1 LVDHTND
8 IQQSFALPGRL
19 FRRGDSVLRTR
30 RFNWIPRRRFLAV
43 SLGFM
48 ALLALVSAGVYI
60 RLLQGPIAI
69 GSFTPRL
76 AGALEERFGKGWR
89 FYLGEASL
97 ERGRHGATLAVDGL
111 NIQANGRTVVAAPR
125 AEVSLDALDLLLLQ
139 VRPRRLDVFD
149 LEVQLSVRPD
159 GSIALSAGQDASQA
173 VAIAPP
179 LETGVPPGSR
189 AGTAPTP
196 KQALL
201 KQAAAALATL
211 FDSIAGPDSPV
222 GAIDRIAVARGKLVI
237 DDQKEKR
244 RTVFG
249 GLELAFDKSEGTT
262 TLNVSADGPNGRWAA
277 TVQANGTAA
286 TERTLDLDIHDVTLD
301 EIALAAGWRK
311 IGLDT
316 DMPMSLK
323 LHLGLA
329 PDGSIGA
336 AHGRFVFGSGFLR
349 LDDPDHEPVFVDEI
363 TGGFL
368 WTPGEHRFLVEPIQF
383 FAGETHFTVS
393 GEVAPGATPDEP
405 WRIALGLSEPGG
417 FAGERPGEKQL
428 VIEKAIFDGRL
439 SFAEKKFAIDHFEAS
454 GPNVGFAATGEFDW
468 THGPHLKL
476 GASASPMPIRN
487 LLRIWPTF
495 MAANVRSWALGN
507 ILAGTVQTATIQVD
521 YNEADL
527 IAMRTDRVPS
537 DQSTLIDFT
546 IADGSVIFMDGV
558 APLSGVSGKGRFT
571 GHTSNFIAT
580 SGWVDSGGGRRLTL
594 SEGSFQVSD
603 SSVKPT
609 PATINLRVGGNL
621 DAVSELL
628 NSEAIKSYAN
638 LPLDAGSLK
647 GQIDGKLGVDFLMG
661 KNLPPD
667 SFGVRLN
674 ANVTNLSAEKLV
686 GREKLDNANM
696 VIAVDKS
703 GLRATGQGRLFGS
716 TATLDLRKPAGGAGE
731 AVINVALDDQA
742 RAKQGW
748 SMPGVS
754 GLVTARITSPL
765 PAETGK
771 AQVEFDLTK
780 TSLDGVLAGVVK
792 PPGRAAK
799 IAMAVTAGEQSTLLE
814 QIVVD
819 AGSMQARGTAQLG
832 PDNNLV
838 TAKFPQLKLS
848 PGDDM
853 HVEAE
858 RGEDGLKLTVRGTS
872 IDARPFIKYVTRTGD
887 EASAHAP
894 GSSKDFDIDL
904 KTALLTGNNKQAISN
919 AELRLVRHGGLIRQ
933 FALAGKFGR
942 ENLTGLIGRTEA
954 GAPRINLFTSDAGSL
969 IGFLDFYKRM
979 EGGSLNAQ
987 MLVGDSRVDGY
998 IDVRDFML
1006 RDEPAVRRLVTE
1018 GAFRGTG
1025 KEARFDPTLV
1035 RFDRLQFMFGRSGNR
1050 LEIRDGTMS
1059 GQQIGLTVDGWLDFT
1074 ADKVSLNGTF
1084 VPAFTVN
1091 NFFSKIPVFGL
1102 FMGGSNEGLFGL
1114 NYGITGAMSSP
1125 TLNVNP
1131 LSAVA
1136 PGFLRKIFG
1145 AGGGEGYA
1153 GQAGA
1158 GARAPAQ
1165 TQPTFSPER

>member
-1 LVDHTND
+1 MVDRTDD
-8 IQQSFALPGRL
+8 IQQSFHLPAGF
-19 FRRGDSVLRTR
+19 FRRGERVLRTR
-30 RFNWIPRRRFLAV
+30 RFRSRRSRFLVV
-43 SLGFM
+43 SAAILGLL
-48 ALLALVSAGVYI
+48 LLACAAVYI

-69 GSFTPRL
+69 DSFTPRL
-76 AGALEERFGKGWR
+76 AAALEERFGKGWR
-89 FYLGEASL
+89 FNLGEAFL
-97 ERGRHGATLAVDGL
+97 QRGKHGATLAVDGL

-125 AEVSLDALDLLLLQ
+125 AEVALDPLDLLLLQ

-159 GSIALSAGQDASQA
+159 GSIAVSAGQDASQA

-179 LETGVPPGSR
+179 LETP
-189 AGTAPTP
+189 APDMGAAPSP

-262 TLNVSADGPNGRWAA
+262 TLNVSADGPNGRWVA

-301 EIALAAGWRK
+301 EIALAGGWRK
-311 IGLDT
+311 IGFDT

-323 LHLGLA
+323 LHLGLT
-329 PDGSIGA
+329 PDGTVGA
-336 AHGRFVFGSGFLR
+336 AHGRFVFGSGFVR
-349 LDDPDHEPVFVDEI
+349 LDDPDHEPIFVDEI

-368 WTPGEHRFLVEPIQF
+368 WTPAEHRFLVEPVQF

-417 FAGERPGEKQL
+417 FSGERPGEKQL
-428 VIEKAIFDGRL
+428 VIEKSLFEGRL
-439 SFAEKKFAIDHFEAS
+439 APAEKKFFIDRFEAS
-454 GPNVGFAATGEFDW
+454 GPEVGFAATGLFDW
-468 THGPHLKL
+468 TNGPRLKL

-495 MAANVRSWALGN
+495 MAANVRSWALAN
-507 ILAGTVQTATIQVD
+507 ILSGTVQTATIQVD

-527 IAMRTDRVPS
+527 TAMRMDKVPS
-537 DQSTLIDFT
+537 DPSTLIDFT
-546 IADGSVIFMDGV
+546 IADGSVILMDGV
-558 APLSGVSGKGRFT
+558 APLSGVSGRGRFT
-571 GHTSNFIAT
+571 GHTSNFVAT
-580 SGWVDSGGGRRLTL
+580 SGWMEAGGGRRLTL
-594 SEGSFQVSD
+594 SDGSFQVAD
-603 SSVKPT
+603 SSIKPT
-609 PATINLRVGGNL
+609 PATVNVRANGNL

-628 NSEAIKSYAN
+628 NSEAIKSYAS

-647 GQIDGKLGVDFLMG
+647 GQIDGKLGLDFFIG
-661 KNLPPD
+661 AGA
-667 SFGVRLN
+667 SREQSAVRLT
-674 ANVTNLSAEKLV
+674 ASVTNLSAEKLV
-686 GREKLDNANM
+686 GREKLDNASM
-696 VIAVDKS
+696 TIAIDKS
-703 GLRATGQGRLFGS
+703 GLRATGQGRLFGGA
-716 TATLDLRKPAGGAGE
+716 ATLDFRKPTGGQGE
-731 AVINVALDDQA
+731 AAINVALDDQA

-748 SMPGVS
+748 TMS
-754 GLVTARITSPL
+754 GLNGLVMARITSPL
-765 PAETGK
+765 PAEAGK

-792 PPGRAAK
+792 PPGRPAK
-799 IAMAVTAGEQSTLLE
+799 ISMAVTVGEQTTALD

-819 AGSMQARGTAQLG
+819 AGSMQARGSAEIG
-832 PDNNLV
+832 PDNNLIS
-838 TAKFPQLKLS
+838 AKFPQLKLS

-853 HVEAE
+853 HVEAQ
-858 RGEDGLKLTVRGTS
+858 RGEEGLKLTVRGS
-872 IDARPFIKYVTRTGD
+872 VIDARPFIKYVTRTGD
-887 EASAHAP
+887 E
-894 GSSKDFDIDL
+894 GRNTSSSTDFDIDL

-919 AELRLVRHGGLIRQ
+919 AELRLMRHGGLIRQ

-942 ENLTGLIGRTEA
+942 ETLTGSIGRTEA
-954 GAPRINLFTSDAGSL
+954 GAPRITLFTSDAGSL

-987 MLVGDSRVDGY
+987 MLVGESRVDGF
-998 IDVRDFML
+998 IDVRNFML
-1006 RDEPAVRRLVTE
+1006 RDEPAIRRLVTE
-1018 GAFRGTG
+1018 GAFRGSG
-1025 KEARFDPTLV
+1025 KEATFDPTLV
-1035 RFDRLQFMFGRSGNR
+1035 TFDHLHFAFGRAGSR
-1050 LEIRDGTMS
+1050 LDVRDGTMA
-1059 GQQIGLTVDGWLDFT
+1059 GQQIGLTVDGWLDF
-1074 ADKVSLNGTF
+1074 ASDKVSLNGTF

-1102 FMGGSNEGLFGL
+1102 FMGGSNEGLFGV

-1131 LSAVA
+1131 LSAIA

-1145 AGGGEGYA
+1145 TGGGEGYA
-1153 GQAGA
+1153 GPTGA
-1158 GARAPAQ
+1158 GTHARTPVQPAF
-1165 TQPTFSPER
+1165 TPER